1 MVLFSTDSCDKT
13 MDDDSGAG
21 HEPPRRPIGVVRRPR
36 ALLFSTPSKVG
47 DAGVRDGSA
56 RAGRT
61 LRELCKTWSL
71 MLGCLSSR
79 AAMHM
84 HRAAA
89 S

>member
-1 MVLFSTDSCDKT
+1 MGWRSVLASGPGGLRMVLFSTDSCDKT

-61 LRELCKTWSL
+61 LRYE
-71 MLGCLSSR
+71 
-79 AAMHM
+79 
-84 HRAAA
+84 
-89 S
+89 